1 MSNGSD
7 RATGPSMREVGELAG
22 VSHQT
27 VFRVMQ
33 GHPKVAEATRTRVMA
48 AVEQLGYT
56 PNLSARSLVTGRSQM
71 LGLITVGSADTGP
84 ISSTSG
90 FAEGFTNRARSREY
104 YVSSTHVVDTDPQGL
119 RTSLGYFLQ
128 QRFAGVVVLT
138 PTVEV
143 LNALKAAQ
151 PALPFVTLGGG
162 SVFPNNSVSL
172 DQTRGA
178 VLATQHLID
187 LGHQRIGHIAGPV
200 RRFDAMERLGG
211 WRDTMRLNG
220 LDASRVWEGDW
231 SAKGGADLGNQLL
244 DSGATAVF
252 CANDQTALGVMHAA
266 KLRGIR
272 VPDDLSIVGFD
283 DMPEAAYFPTPLT
296 TVRQDYERLG
306 EDSVELLL
314 AQLSE
319 LHGPTEVLVE
329 PTLVDRESTA
339 RLHQNR

>member
-1 MSNGSD
+1 MAITPERVS
-7 RATGPSMREVGELAG
+7 GPSMREVGELAG

-33 GHPKVAEATRTRVMA
+33 GHPKVAESTRIRVMA

-90 FAEGFTNRARSREY
+90 FAEGFTNRARQREY
-104 YVSSTHVVDTDPQGL
+104 YVSATHVTDTDPEGL
-119 RTSLGYFLQ
+119 RTSLRYFLQ

-178 VLATQHLID
+178 VLASQHLVD
-187 LGHQRIGHIAGPV
+187 LGHTRIGHIAGPV
-200 RRFDAMERLGG
+200 RRFDAMERLAG
-211 WRDTMRLNG
+211 WRDTMRASG

-231 SAKGGADLGNQLL
+231 SARSGSELANQLF

-272 VPDDLSIVGFD
+272 VPQDLSIVGFD
-283 DMPEAAYFPTPLT
+283 DMPEAPYFPTPLT
-296 TVRQDYERLG
+296 TVRQDHERLG

-314 AQLSE
+314 SHLSSE
-319 LHGPTEVLVE
+319 PTRTEVLVE
-329 PTLVDRESTA
+329 PTLVVRESTA
-339 RLHQNR
+339 SRS

>member
-1 MSNGSD
+1 MTTKSERVS
-7 RATGPSMREVGELAG
+7 GPNMREVGLLAG

-33 GHPKVAEATRTRVMA
+33 GHPKVAQATRDRVMA

-56 PNLSARSLVTGRSQM
+56 PNLSARSLVTGRSHM
-71 LGLITVGSADTGP
+71 LGLITVGSQDTGP

-90 FAEGFTNRARSREY
+90 FAEGFTSRARLRSY
-104 YVSSTHVVDTDPQGL
+104 YVSATHVTDTDPQGL

-128 QRFAGVVVLT
+128 QRFEGVVVLT
-138 PTVEV
+138 PTIDV
-143 LNALKAAQ
+143 LNALKAAR

-162 SVFPNNSVSL
+162 AVFPDNSVSL

-178 VLATQHLID
+178 ILATQHLID
-187 LGHQRIGHIAGPV
+187 LGHRRIGHISGPL

-211 WRDTMRLNG
+211 WRETMRENN

-231 SAKGGADLGNQLL
+231 SARGGSVLAAELF

-266 KLRGIR
+266 KLKGIR
-272 VPDDLSIVGFD
+272 VPKDLSIVGFD
-283 DMPEAAYFPTPLT
+283 DMPEAPYFPTPLT

-314 AQLSE
+314 AQVEESYQ
-319 LHGPTEVLVE
+319 GTEVLVE
-329 PTLVDRESTA
+329 PTLVFRESTMLLST
-339 RLHQNR
+339 RD

>member
-1 MSNGSD
+1 MSTSSD
-7 RATGPSMREVGELAG
+7 RTAGPSMREVGELAG

-33 GHPKVAEATRTRVMA
+33 GHPKVAETTRSRVMA

-90 FAEGFTNRARSREY
+90 FAEGFTSRARRREY

-172 DQTRGA
+172 DQTKGA

-187 LGHQRIGHIAGPV
+187 LGHKRIGHIAGPV

-211 WRDTMRLNG
+211 WRDTMRLAS

-231 SAKGGADLGNQLL
+231 SAKGGSELGAQLL

-266 KLRGIR
+266 KLRGVR
-272 VPDDLSIVGFD
+272 VPQDLSIVGFD

-296 TVRQDYERLG
+296 TIRQDYERLG

-319 LHGPTEVLVE
+319 SHGPTEVLVE
-329 PTLVDRESTA
+329 PALVARESTA
-339 RLHQNR
+339 AIA

>member
-1 MSNGSD
+1 MPVNSD
-7 RATGPSMREVGELAG
+7 RLSGPSMHEVGALAG

-27 VFRVMQ
+27 VFRVIQ
-33 GHPKVAEATRTRVMA
+33 GHSNVKESTRKRVMA

-56 PNLSARSLVTGRSQM
+56 PNLSARSLVTGRSHM

-90 FAEGFTNRARSREY
+90 FAEGFTSRARQREY
-104 YVSSTHVVDTDPQGL
+104 YVSATHVTDTDPQGL

-128 QRFAGVVVLT
+128 QRFEGVVVLT
-138 PTVEV
+138 PTMEV
-143 LNALKAAQ
+143 LNALKGAR

-162 SVFPNNSVSL
+162 SVFPENSVSL

-187 LGHQRIGHIAGPV
+187 LGHTRIGHIAGPL

-211 WRDTMRLNG
+211 WRETMRRND

-231 SAKGGADLGNQLL
+231 SARSGSALGPQLF

-266 KLRGIR
+266 RLRSIR
-272 VPDDLSIVGFD
+272 VPQDLSIVGFD
-283 DMPEAAYFPTPLT
+283 DMPEAPYFPTPLT
-296 TVRQDYERLG
+296 TVRQDHERLG

-314 AQLSE
+314 AQIDPSYP
-319 LHGPTEVLVE
+319 HAEVLVE
-329 PTLVDRESTA
+329 PTLVVRESTTSPED
-339 RLHQNR
+339 RE

>member
-1 MSNGSD
+1 
-7 RATGPSMREVGELAG
+7 MREVGELAG

-33 GHPKVAEATRTRVMA
+33 GHPKVAESTRIRVMA

-90 FAEGFTNRARSREY
+90 FAEGFTNRARQREY
-104 YVSSTHVVDTDPQGL
+104 YVSATHVTDTDPEGL
-119 RTSLGYFLQ
+119 RTSLRYFLQ

-178 VLATQHLID
+178 VLASQHLVD
-187 LGHQRIGHIAGPV
+187 LGHTRIGHIAGPV
-200 RRFDAMERLGG
+200 RRFDAMERLAG
-211 WRDTMRLNG
+211 WRDTMRASG

-231 SAKGGADLGNQLL
+231 SARSGSELANQLF

-272 VPDDLSIVGFD
+272 VPQDLSIVGFD
-283 DMPEAAYFPTPLT
+283 DMPEAPYFPTPLT
-296 TVRQDYERLG
+296 TVRQDHERLG

-314 AQLSE
+314 SHLSSE
-319 LHGPTEVLVE
+319 PTRTEVLVE
-329 PTLVDRESTA
+329 PTLVVRESTA
-339 RLHQNR
+339 SRS

>member
-1 MSNGSD
+1 MTTTPD
-7 RATGPSMREVGELAG
+7 RASGPSMREVGELAG

-33 GHPKVAEATRTRVMA
+33 GHPKVAEGTRNRVMA

-71 LGLITVGSADTGP
+71 LGLITVGSVDTGP

-90 FAEGFTNRARSREY
+90 FAEGFTNRARQREY
-104 YVSSTHVVDTDPQGL
+104 YVSATHVTDTDPEGL
-119 RTSLGYFLQ
+119 RTSLTYFLQ

-138 PTVEV
+138 PTIEV

-178 VLATQHLID
+178 VLASQHLVD
-187 LGHQRIGHIAGPV
+187 LGHTRIGHIAGPV
-200 RRFDAMERLGG
+200 RRFDAMERLAG
-211 WRDTMRLNG
+211 WRETMRANG

-231 SAKGGADLGNQLL
+231 SARSGSELGNQLF

-252 CANDQTALGVMHAA
+252 CANDQTALGVMYAA
-266 KLRGIR
+266 RLRGIR
-272 VPDDLSIVGFD
+272 VPEDLSIVGFD
-283 DMPEAAYFPTPLT
+283 DMPEAPYFPTPLT
-296 TVRQDYERLG
+296 TVRQDHERLG

-314 AQLSE
+314 SHLS
-319 LHGPTEVLVE
+319 GSPTRTEVLVE
-329 PTLVDRESTA
+329 PTLIVRESTA
-339 RLHQNR
+339 VRS

>member
-1 MSNGSD
+1 MPVNPD
-7 RATGPSMREVGELAG
+7 RLSGPSMHEVGALAG

-27 VFRVMQ
+27 VFRVIQ
-33 GHPKVAEATRTRVMA
+33 GHSNVKESTRERVMA

-56 PNLSARSLVTGRSQM
+56 PNLSARSLVTGRSHM

-90 FAEGFTNRARSREY
+90 FAEGFTGRARQRGY
-104 YVSSTHVVDTDPQGL
+104 YVSATHVTDTDPQGL

-128 QRFAGVVVLT
+128 QRFEGLVVLT
-138 PTVEV
+138 PTMEV
-143 LNALKAAQ
+143 LNALKRAR

-162 SVFPNNSVSL
+162 SVFPENSVSL

-187 LGHQRIGHIAGPV
+187 LGHLRIGHIAGPL
-200 RRFDAMERLGG
+200 RRFDAMERLAG
-211 WRDTMRLNG
+211 WRETMRRNS

-231 SAKGGADLGNQLL
+231 SARSGSELGRQLF

-266 KLRGIR
+266 KLESIR
-272 VPDDLSIVGFD
+272 VPQDLSIVGFD
-283 DMPEAAYFPTPLT
+283 DMPEAQYFPTPLT
-296 TVRQDYERLG
+296 TVRQDHERLG

-314 AQLSE
+314 AQIE
-319 LHGPTEVLVE
+319 PTYPNAEVVVE
-329 PTLVDRESTA
+329 PTLVLRESTSA
-339 RLHQNR
+339 PK

>member
-1 MSNGSD
+1 MSSSID
-7 RATGPSMREVGELAG
+7 HTSGPSMREVGELAG

-27 VFRVMQ
+27 VFRVLQ
-33 GHPKVAEATRTRVMA
+33 GKPKVAQSTRERVLA

-90 FAEGFTNRARSREY
+90 FAEGFTNRARQREY
-104 YVSSTHVVDTDPQGL
+104 YVSSTHVTDSDPLGL

-151 PALPFVTLGGG
+151 PGLPFVTLGGG

-187 LGHQRIGHIAGPV
+187 LGHKRIGHIAGPL
-200 RRFDAMERLGG
+200 RRFDAMERLAG
-211 WRDTMRLNG
+211 WRDTMRDNH
-220 LDASRVWEGDW
+220 LDAARVWEGDW
-231 SAKGGADLGNQLL
+231 SARGGSNLANQLF

-266 KLRGIR
+266 KIRGVR

-283 DMPEAAYFPTPLT
+283 DMPEAAYFSTPLT
-296 TVRQDYERLG
+296 TVRQDHERLG

-314 AQLSE
+314 SQLDE
-319 LHGPTEVLVE
+319 APTDSEVLVE
-329 PTLVDRESTA
+329 PTLVVRESTA
-339 RLHQNR
+339 NADGQS